1 MNNKKINYK
10 HTIAACCF
18 GYVTQ
23 AIVNNFAPLLFLI
36 FKDEF
41 GMPLEKIT
49 LIITINFLVQ
59 LLVDFLSAKLVDKI
73 GYRKCIVAAH
83 IFATLG
89 IAGMAVFSALFVD
102 AYAGILLSVVLY
114 AIGGGI
120 IEVLVSPIVEAC
132 PTKNKSAVMSLL
144 HSFYCWGVV
153 AVVLLSTLFLGVAG
167 KGNWRIL
174 AYMWAILPLLN
185 GIFFCFVPISR
196 LTDEGES
203 MPIQKLFTTKIFW
216 LFVVLMISAGACE
229 LAMSQWA
236 SAFAESG
243 LKVSKTAGDL
253 AGPCMFAVL
262 MGIARVFY
270 AKFSERIKLINFIIG
285 SGFLCVLAYVTVAVS
300 SSPVISLF
308 GCGLCGLSVG
318 IMWPGVFSLAAEK
331 MPKGGTAMFALFALA
346 GDFGCS
352 LGPTLVGMVS
362 GAFNDDL
369 KSGLTSAI
377 IFPVVLIICGVIYKR
392 KK

>member
-41 GMPLEKIT
+41 GIPLEKIT

-377 IFPVVLIICGVIYKR
+377 IFPIVLIICGVIYKR
-392 KK
+392 QK